1 MQHLLSS
8 AGHLLHYL
16 TSLRNQ
22 LEAGSRTIRVE
33 TADYTLEGKAAIDR
47 VSLDLKAG
55 RLTRFKL
62 FDSAVGNRD
71 VEVNYHG
78 K

>member
-1 MQHLLSS
+1 VQHLLSS
-8 AGHLLHYL
+8 AGHLLHFL
-16 TSLRNQ
+16 TSLRSQ
-22 LEAGSRTIRVE
+22 VELGRKIRVE
-33 TADYTLEGKAAIDR
+33 TDQYTLEGKAAIER

-62 FDSAVGNRD
+62 FDSELGNHE